1 MGKSKRLVLVYKN
14 MPPVNVDELVDI
26 VLTPQNY
33 IVKREKLP
41 ITSEYKAKKIAP
53 SIFGNL
59 LEEKERYSFFVYKDR
74 DSWVFIAYIQD
85 EIIDLL
91 KSVGIASKNI
101 NRVFFIQQF
110 YEYINQPIALASEY
124 LLVKLDNIVTIIP
137 KKVLGNEIEY
147 LDFDTIN
154 NRPKKSI
161 VITNQFILDSKI
173 VLVLS
178 LVFFLFGLSFVIEG
192 YNISSYVPKNQD
204 KIALILERN
213 PSLVSSYS
221 RDSILSKYRKIDA
234 KERKKRDLIIK
245 LSKVVTSNQ
254 VEVDKFT
261 MDDNSFE
268 LIVNILNSN
277 TNIGKRA
284 VANGFKVKKLSNGK
298 LKIEGRL

>member
-1 MGKSKRLVLVYKN
+1 

>member
-1 MGKSKRLVLVYKN
+1 M
-14 MPPVNVDELVDI
+14 
-26 VLTPQNY
+26 
-33 IVKREKLP
+33 
-41 ITSEYKAKKIAP
+41 
-53 SIFGNL
+53 
-59 LEEKERYSFFVYKDR
+59 
-74 DSWVFIAYIQD
+74 
-85 EIIDLL
+85 
-91 KSVGIASKNI
+91 
-101 NRVFFIQQF
+101 
-110 YEYINQPIALASEY
+110 
-124 LLVKLDNIVTIIP
+124 
-137 KKVLGNEIEY
+137 
-147 LDFDTIN
+147 
-154 NRPKKSI
+154 
-161 VITNQFILDSKI
+161 
-173 VLVLS
+173 
-178 LVFFLFGLSFVIEG
+178 IEG

-277 TNIGKRA
+277 TNIEKRA

>member
-124 LLVKLDNIVTIIP
+124 LLVKLDNIVTVVP

-154 NRPKKSI
+154 KRPKKSI

-277 TNIGKRA
+277 TNIEKRA